1 MNYDLLLELFIVHIS
16 ILILLSIIPKYYKV
30 LGIISIPILLYIIL
44 YNSKIIHIDINTYSA
59 ISIIT
64 ILIYLV
70 IEKLLVKY
78 KIIDNNIDDIED
90 VEDIEA
96 VEAVEDVEDV
106 EAVEDKVEEFTD
118 KIKKFK
124 NSESVKTFNMNNRA
138 KLSKRK
144 VGRKMKKSKEGFNDI
159 SKVNTAEGFKDE
171 ISKYY
176 NSFNTGIL
184 KKKSKNTS
192 QSVDKFY
199 VLKDKLIDL
208 F

>member
-78 KIIDNNIDDIED
+78 KIIDNDIDE
-90 VEDIEA
+90 VEAVEA
-96 VEAVEDVEDV
+96 VEAVEDVEAV

-192 QSVDKFY
+192 QSVEKFY
-199 VLKDKLIDL
+199 VFKEKLIDL